1 MSTQSE
7 LAALN
12 ATGAGELSGN
22 FADKGLSTGFQT
34 NSHGVSFGPDST
46 NALGSI
52 TGHTGS
58 DPMTQSISL
67 EDRMSGGCMGGDPDF
82 TGSLGSFDAGSHAP
96 GEENAN
102 DADTGKPEAHNY
114 G

>member
-22 FADKGLSTGFQT
+22 FADQGLTTGFQT
-34 NSHGVSFGPDST
+34 QSHGVAFGPDAT
-46 NALGSI
+46 NSFGSI
-52 TGHTGS
+52 SGATGS
-58 DPMTQSISL
+58 DPVAQTRSQ
-67 EDRMSGGCMGGDPDF
+67 EDRISGGQMGGDPDF
-82 TGSLGSFDAGSHAP
+82 TGCLGTFDAGSHAT